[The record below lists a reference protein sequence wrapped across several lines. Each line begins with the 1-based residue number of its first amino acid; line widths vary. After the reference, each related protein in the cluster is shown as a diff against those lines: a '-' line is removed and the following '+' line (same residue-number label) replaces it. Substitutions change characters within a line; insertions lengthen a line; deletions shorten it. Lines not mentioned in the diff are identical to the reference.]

1 MNAKKATREANATSE
16 KAFGWDEKEFKG
28 QEARNVMRDFVGS
41 LTPQDGTR
49 SLMPFY
55 YCPRWRS
62 ITLSRPIMGE
72 PVYQIVF
79 TAHRLSLTRRATL
92 SLSFRE
98 AEIQHLEMR
107 GGKGFCNRGDIEIKV
122 FLDSGVIQLD
132 RRRRYS
138 PFPVVGLICAVFPF
152 FKAERVEVRMWE
164 HAP

>member
-1 MNAKKATREANATSE
+1 MNAKKAAREADSTPD
-16 KAFGWDEKEFKG
+16 FDWDKKEFEG
-28 QEARNVMRDFVGS
+28 QEARNVMRNFVGS

-55 YCPRWRS
+55 FCPRWRS
-62 ITLSRPIMGE
+62 ITLSRPITGE
-72 PVYQIVF
+72 PVYEIVF
-79 TAHRLSLTRRATL
+79 TAHRLSLTRQATL

-98 AEIQHLEMR
+98 SEIQHLEMR
-107 GGKGFCNRGDIEIKV
+107 GGKGICNRGDIEIKV

-132 RRRRYS
+132 RSRRYS
-138 PFPVVGLICAVFPF
+138 PFLIVDLICAAFPF